1 MTLKV
6 VTQFGGED
14 PATPVFEQQIKD
26 WEKKT
31 GNKITNDSTKA
42 DNVWKAKV
50 VADFNTGAEPDV
62 LFFFNGATAAPILD
76 KIVDVETIQQVD
88 PDYGK
93 NIRESVM
100 KSANNV
106 TSGGKSMSV
115 PIKGYGEGL
124 FCQ

>member
-1 MTLKV
+1 MKRILALGLSALLCASCLAGCSKDKDESKPGAGKVTLKV

-50 VADFNTGAEPDV
+50 VADLTP
-62 LFFFNGATAAPILD
+62 APSR
-76 KIVDVETIQQVD
+76 TCCSSSMARRR
-88 PDYGK
+88 PP
-93 NIRESVM
+93 SST
-100 KSANNV
+100 KSWMWKQF
-106 TSGGKSMSV
+106 SR
-115 PIKGYGEGL
+115 
-124 FCQ
+124 